1 MPNVLDQRINVN
13 EELYGSTK
21 KELEER
27 ICIANGEY
35 NALLNDFNSQIK
47 YIQKDNML
55 SKDGKVKKANEI
67 RENFINKASVKS
79 LDYYDTLQ
87 KSLDIAI
94 KKGEIRRLENFKGLN
109 SEMMP
114 QLLYVNSMIN
124 SISSLN
130 DADLLED
137 VFNYASE
144 EGNFSDEL
152 INMVYIKARNLINN
166 STLSQN
172 MENDNDNVL
181 KVAELG
187 KSRAKISDIIVKI
200 TKYKKDYTKEFNDFK
215 TSFARAFNQK
225 KYPTN
230 LYIQRDPKS
239 DFIVP
244 GNLQDNDWNKP
255 GSNNA
260 PWAR

>member
-1 MPNVLDQRINVN
+1 MLDQRINEN
-13 EELYGSTK
+13 NELYNSTK
-21 KELEER
+21 KELEDR
-27 ICIANGEY
+27 ISIANDEY
-35 NALLNDFNSQIK
+35 NALLNDFNSQIE
-47 YIQKDNML
+47 YIQRDNML
-55 SKDGKVKKANEI
+55 SKDGKVKKANEV
-67 RENFINKASVKS
+67 RENFINKVNTKS
-79 LDYYDTLQ
+79 LGYFDTLQ

-94 KKGEIRRLENFKGLN
+94 LKDEEKRLNNFKGLN

-166 STLSQN
+166 STPFHN
-172 MENDNDNVL
+172 MENDNDNIL
-181 KVAELG
+181 KAAELG
-187 KSRAKISDIIVKI
+187 KSRAKISDIITKI
-200 TKYKKDYTKEFNDFK
+200 TKYKKNYTKEFSDFK
-215 TSFARAFNQK
+215 ISFARAFNQR
-225 KYPTN
+225 KYPSN
-230 LYIQRDPKS
+230 LYVQRDPKN

-244 GNLQDNDWNKP
+244 GNLKDNSWNKP
-255 GSNNA
+255 GSNND
-260 PWAR
+260 PWTR